1 MSTDYPKLFR
11 FCDLGSSLS
20 DVLKEMVEEKK
31 LSSAQME
38 SILKCYDKEICGE
51 LERRQNELPKAHISA
66 DVDYY
71 KRFFNTWSFFLTNCI
86 LDMNSKEC
94 VAEAHAKFFSTLATK
109 E

>member
-1 MSTDYPKLFR
+1 M
-11 FCDLGSSLS
+11 
-20 DVLKEMVEEKK
+20 
-31 LSSAQME
+31 
-38 SILKCYDKEICGE
+38 
-51 LERRQNELPKAHISA
+51 ERRQNELPKAHISVIICDRHNEQA

-71 KRFFNTWSFFLTNCI
+71 KWFFNTWSFFLTNCI